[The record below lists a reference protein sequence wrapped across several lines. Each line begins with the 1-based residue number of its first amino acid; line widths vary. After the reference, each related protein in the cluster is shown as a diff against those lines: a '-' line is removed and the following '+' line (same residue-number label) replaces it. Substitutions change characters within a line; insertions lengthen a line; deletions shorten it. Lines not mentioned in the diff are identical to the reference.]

1 MLPYSHYVVAFVPR
15 GVESRG
21 SSSTISYAKKFGKK
35 NHRYRLDIYIYV
47 YMKKQIKLTSVKII
61 ESLYNNFKIKTV
73 NSNMNLQ
80 KLVNRAI
87 HQYLNDEEIKE
98 SIETYDKL
106 HLSGSQF

>member
-1 MLPYSHYVVAFVPR
+1 
-15 GVESRG
+15 
-21 SSSTISYAKKFGKK
+21 
-35 NHRYRLDIYIYV
+35 
-47 YMKKQIKLTSVKII
+47 MKKEIKLTSVKII
-61 ESLYNNFKIKTV
+61 ESLYNNFKLKTV

-87 HQYLNDEEIKE
+87 HQYLTDDDTRE